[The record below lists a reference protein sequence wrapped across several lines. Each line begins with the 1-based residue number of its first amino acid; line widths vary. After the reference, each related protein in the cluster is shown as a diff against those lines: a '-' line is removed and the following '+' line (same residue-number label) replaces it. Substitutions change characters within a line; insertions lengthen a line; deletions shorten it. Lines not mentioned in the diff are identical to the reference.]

1 MNYSHALTGRLGH
14 AIILKRTVMDKSTFE
29 NLIEKAGLNEIHSS
43 ILLEEETYSA
53 KRERVAVIPKNHHI
67 IYDKS
72 VVTREYDKEVSGKR
86 KKILRELLEEPNHK
100 PIASFEDEI
109 IDELDELGKKFGNF
123 CEVIN
128 MCKNALWLGSLEAP
142 KVFSMPP
149 LLLSGPPGVGKT
161 RFISELAAVIG
172 TDFFSLD
179 FSTVSSSFVV
189 AGGASS
195 WSESKPGF
203 VSNSMRNSR
212 YANPIIMLD
221 ELDKASVDTRHDPM
235 GPMYSLLEKH
245 TAKRFIDEY
254 LEIPF
259 DVSSVIWIAS
269 ANYPERIPEPI
280 RSRMLEIAISNP
292 TPEQSKAIIYSI
304 YKELLLNPWGK
315 HFAVELDIKVIE
327 KLSDLPPRIARIQ
340 LENAM
345 ARAVRRSK
353 AKVRPV
359 VLLPKDVLISSSQP
373 KSKGMG
379 FLADI

>member
-86 KKILRELLEEPNHK
+86 KKILRELLEETNHK

-123 CEVIN
+123 SDVIN
-128 MCKNALWLGSLEAP
+128 LCKNALWLGSLEAP
-142 KVFSMPP
+142 KLFSIPP

-161 RFISELAAVIG
+161 RFISELAVVLG

-212 YANPIIMLD
+212 FANPIIMLD

-259 DVSSVIWIAS
+259 DLSSVIWIAS

-280 RSRMLEIAISNP
+280 RSRMLEIPISNP
-292 TPEQSKAIIYSI
+292 TSEQSKAIISSI

-315 HFAVELDIKVIE
+315 HFSVELDTKVIE
-327 KLSDLPPRIARIQ
+327 KLSKLPPRIARIQ

-345 ARAVRRSK
+345 ANAVRRSK

-359 VLLPKDVLISSSQP
+359 VILPRDVLISSTKP

-379 FLADI
+379 FLAEI

>member
-1 MNYSHALTGRLGH
+1 MNYSHVPTGRLGH

-29 NLIEKAGLNEIHSS
+29 NLIEIAGLNEIHSS

-100 PIASFEDEI
+100 PIASFENEI

-123 CEVIN
+123 SEVIN

-280 RSRMLEIAISNP
+280 RSRMLEIAIANP

-315 HFAVELDIKVIE
+315 HFAKELDIKVIE

-359 VLLPKDVLISSSQP
+359 VLLPKDVLISTSQS